1 MKQKRLTIVAIVC
14 GAVCALCVFAFMGTV
29 QGEANAA
36 RAEALARYGG
46 EQIDVCVAT
55 RDIAA
60 GERVDA
66 SAVETKLWV
75 ADLLPEGALSDSNE
89 IIGRT
94 AASSILKGEV
104 LSSKRFEQSHDILD
118 VPAGKVALSVPAKTV
133 QAVGG
138 AVRPGMH
145 VDIYATGDT
154 AATAMAED
162 VLVLATSSSEGGSIM
177 SDAAWITVALDPEQ
191 VQEMVTASS
200 RYDLYFVLPAD
211 ENETAAEAPAEVPPA
226 VAKAEEDAA
235 AETSVQKPSADSK
248 ESAGLETSADTVE
261 GHGEQALAD
270 AARTSGEDVP
280 ADASANAA
288 FAVES
293 AAGQGED
300 YE

>member
-1 MKQKRLTIVAIVC
+1 MKQKRLTIVAVIC
-14 GAVCALCVFAFMGTV
+14 GVVCALCVFAFMGTV

-66 SAVETKLWV
+66 SAVETRLWV
-75 ADLLPEGALSDSNE
+75 ADLLPEGTVRDASE

-104 LSSKRFEQSHDILD
+104 LSEKRFERARDILD
-118 VPAGKVALSVPAKTV
+118 VPAGKAAVSVPTKTV

-138 AVRPGMH
+138 AVRPGMY

-154 AATAMAED
+154 TATALAED
-162 VLVLATSSSEGGSIM
+162 VLVLATSSDEGGSIV
-177 SDAAWITVALDPEQ
+177 SDAAWITIALDPNR
-191 VQEMVTASS
+191 VQEMVTATS

-211 ENETAAEAPAEVPPA
+211 EDT
-226 VAKAEEDAA
+226 DAA
-235 AETSVQKPSADSK
+235 AQVVSSGESDAAAAQAQTQNAEGENAKDTEKPSTQKPSDN
-248 ESAGLETSADTVE
+248 TSDEVE
-261 GHGEQALAD
+261 G
-270 AARTSGEDVP
+270 AASQEVGDE
-280 ADASANAA
+280 
-288 FAVES
+288 
-293 AAGQGED
+293 
-300 YE
+300 